1 MVKYRVYVLA
11 GAEHRD
17 AKIFDNIIDAR
28 KYGYRKL
35 LDIPFYVES
44 KVVEITKATKVVNS
58 NHDIYWKE
66 EDYATLFKISD
77 GVVFSINSKRNYL
90 QGRGDF
96 HLLNADGTFK
106 SKLFHRFSY
115 KKNGDTTAVF
125 H

>member
-11 GAEHRD
+11 GVERIN
-17 AKIFDNIIDAR
+17 AKIFDNITDAR
-28 KYGYRKL
+28 KYGYRIL

-44 KVVEITKATKVVNS
+44 KVVGITKATKVVNS

-66 EDYATLFKISD
+66 EDYANLFKISD
-77 GVVFSINSKRNYL
+77 GVVFSIESKRNYL

-115 KKNGDTTAVF
+115 KNGDTIAVF
-125 H
+125 N